1 MDTDCT
7 LLVSSYDGGEDL
19 WPGFFTA
26 LTTQWPELDLPI
38 VLNTESKS
46 YSFPGLDIK
55 TFSFYPGKPPKW
67 GERLIKTLQNI
78 DTEYVLFLLDDYWLT
93 APVDDAFFRKCL
105 DHMRNNPDVA
115 TISFK
120 PTYGPNIQDGRF
132 ERFER
137 RPQKPERRFHFRLN
151 CQAAIWRR
159 ERFIEFIRPFEDPW
173 QWERYG
179 SMRSTRYPDAF
190 YALIKGEKEVFPYD
204 NGDIVHL
211 GRWDSAL
218 AEPLWKYYGLTP
230 DLSVR
235 GTWDSVQ
242 QEPINPA
249 LPYRAVRR
257 LRTIAGRLRM
267 EIKGLRSWLFN

>member
-26 LTTQWPELDLPI
+26 LTVQWPQLDLPI

-55 TFSFYPGKPPKW
+55 TFSFYPNKPPQW
-67 GERLIKTLQNI
+67 GERLIKTLQHI
-78 DTEYVLFLLDDYWLT
+78 DTEYILLFLEDFWLT

-105 DHMRNNPDVA
+105 DYMRANPDVA
-115 TISFK
+115 TLSFK
-120 PTYGPNIQDGRF
+120 PTFGPNIQDGRF

-137 RPQKPERRFHFRLN
+137 RPQKPKLRFHYRLN

-173 QWERYG
+173 QWEQYG
-179 SMRSTRYPDAF
+179 SIRSTRYPDGF
-190 YALIKGEKEVFPYD
+190 YSLIAGEKEVFPYD
-204 NGDIVHL
+204 SGAVVFQ
-211 GRWDSAL
+211 GRWNRPV
-218 AEPLWKYYGLTP
+218 AEPLCKYYGL
-230 DLSVR
+230 SVDFSAR
-235 GTWDSVQ
+235 GLWSVA
-242 QEPINPA
+242 EKRGLFHRVA
-249 LPYRAVRR
+249 RRAR
-257 LRTIAGRLRM
+257 LEIARPFL